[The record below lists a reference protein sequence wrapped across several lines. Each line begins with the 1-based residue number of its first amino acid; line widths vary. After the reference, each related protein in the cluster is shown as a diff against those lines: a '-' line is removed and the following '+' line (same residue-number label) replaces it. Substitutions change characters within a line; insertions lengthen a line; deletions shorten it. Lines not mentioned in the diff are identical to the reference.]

1 MSSNREA
8 LLAGH
13 GGATAAAGD
22 AATRYGATGGGGGD
36 DVRLTVE
43 EHRADMRVED
53 GALGTL
59 ADGVGQVKN
68 VANALH
74 NEVVGQVRL
83 LDGLVE
89 GVQTADRD
97 TQRAARRAGTIERN
111 PYTIYNFC
119 LLLWPCVL
127 VVILVFAMLRHWLF
141 S

>member
-13 GGATAAAGD
+13 GGVAAAGD
-22 AATRYGATGGGGGD
+22 VATRYGAAGGGGSD

-43 EHRADMRVED
+43 EQRADMRAED

-59 ADGVGQVKN
+59 ADGVGHVKS

-74 NEVVGQVRL
+74 DEVVGQVRL
-83 LDGLVE
+83 LAGLADR
-89 GVQTADRD
+89 VQTADRD
-97 TQRAARRAGTIERN
+97 TERAARRAGTIERN

-127 VVILVFAMLRHWLF
+127 VVILVFAMLRHWMF